1 MIAKAAPDPT
11 RRSGT
16 PLGSAANVRGSS
28 GMLLGNVL
36 ALSVS
41 FFVQVLV
48 VRHLSK
54 ADYGAFAWA
63 LSAVLLVQ
71 AFLPLGLDRASA
83 RFLALYDE
91 RKDYPRLYG
100 FMAIEAIVII
110 GFGGLAVLAATA
122 LSGPLAT
129 IAPSPR
135 AVALLGVLIA
145 LAPIQAL
152 DIIAVEMFAVFASPW
167 SVFLRRYVVEPLLRL
182 TVVLLLVGT
191 DGDSTFLAGGYVVAA
206 GTALVVYLVLLGRL
220 FVRTGLAAH
229 FSPRRIT
236 LPWREAAAFCG
247 PLLVTSLVAVA
258 TTEFAAV
265 VLGRDADAEAVA
277 SFRAVQPFAAL
288 NLVVMFSFT
297 TLFTPAASRLAARGN
312 RAEVSGLYWRTAS
325 WIAVLTFPVLAVT
338 TAFAEP
344 FTVVTIGERYAS
356 SAPLL
361 AVLAVGYFVNS
372 ALGFNGLTVQILGRL
387 RWVMLTN
394 AVTLVTMVVA
404 TFVLVSRFGAPG
416 AAVAVLTTLVVHN
429 VLKQAGLG
437 FGAGVGAWRR
447 SHALVLLQI
456 AALVVALWLATRLV
470 ELPLVASGV
479 LVSVLWVVLI
489 RRCRHILGLAE
500 TFPEL
505 TRWRGLRWLLA

>member
-1 MIAKAAPDPT
+1 
-11 RRSGT
+11 
-16 PLGSAANVRGSS
+16 
-28 GMLLGNVL
+28 MLLGNVL
-36 ALSVS
+36 ALTVN

-54 ADYGAFAWA
+54 EEYGAFAWA
-63 LSAVLLVQ
+63 LSVVLLVQ

-91 RKDYPRLYG
+91 RKDYRRLYG
-100 FMAIEAIVII
+100 FMAIEAIVVL
-110 GFGGLAVLAATA
+110 GLGGLLVLAVTF
-122 LSGPLAT
+122 LSGPLTAV
-129 IAPSPR
+129 APSPR
-135 AVALLGVLIA
+135 AVVLLGVLIA

-191 DGDSTFLAGGYVVAA
+191 GGDSAFLATGYVVAA

-220 FVRTGLAAH
+220 FVRIGLAAH
-229 FSPRRIT
+229 FSPRRLT
-236 LPWREAAAFCG
+236 LPWREAASFCG

-265 VLGRDADAEAVA
+265 VLGRSAGAEAVA

-297 TLFTPAASRLAARGN
+297 TLFTAAASRWAARGD
-312 RAEVSGLYWRTAS
+312 RAQVGGLYWRTAS
-325 WIAVLTFPVLAVT
+325 WIAVLTFPILAVT

-344 FTVVTIGERYAS
+344 LTVLTIGERYAS
-356 SAPLL
+356 SAPVL

-394 AVTLVTMVVA
+394 VLTLLTMVVA
-404 TFVLVSRFGAPG
+404 TFLLVSHFDALG
-416 AAVAVLTTLVVHN
+416 AAAAVLTTLVVHN
-429 VLKQAGLG
+429 TLKQAGLG
-437 FGAGVGAWRR
+437 FGAGIGVWR
-447 SHALVLLQI
+447 STHALVLLQV
-456 AALVVALWLATRLV
+456 AAVVVALCLAVRVV
-470 ELPLVASGV
+470 ELPLVAGCA
-479 LVSVLWVVLI
+479 LVTVLWIALIWRTRHVLCI
-489 RRCRHILGLAE
+489 TE

-505 TRWRGLRWLLA
+505 ARWRGLRWLLA